1 MGYCK
6 FPSILLGLSRLPFLG
21 VVLWIVITL
30 EEEFIFRRRTDPKF
44 IWADWNI
51 PSRLPL
57 GLAATAA
64 FCIGWIGAILCMAQV
79 YYVGPLAK
87 TVGDFGADMGNYVGF
102 AWAGL
107 VYPPL
112 RWLELRRFGR

>member
-1 MGYCK
+1 
-6 FPSILLGLSRLPFLG
+6 
-21 VVLWIVITL
+21 
-30 EEEFIFRRRTDPKF
+30 
-44 IWADWNI
+44 
-51 PSRLPL
+51 
-57 GLAATAA
+57 
-64 FCIGWIGAILCMAQV
+64 MAQV

-112 RWLELRRFGR
+112 RWLELKRFGR